1 MDNSFPSRS
10 FILWKP
16 LRDIPVKPSDSLAE
30 RIGNLGLDFSQFAK
44 KLDTADQVAVRSR
57 VTDDDL
63 DLPWLKELHEKI
75 WNQKGRR
82 PEIFRKVKVTQ
93 ADYVAP
99 QKQLDSDRDS
109 PDYNG
114 TESDVSSIKLN
125 FLLSLAPAEA
135 SSQQHPDDSDDRVDN
150 DDDAS
155 NDSEDD
161 VVLKSL
167 FPYILDFLDLSTLGL
182 KEAVPTRFPLPL
194 LLRKEYKEI
203 SQLIKDKPRNSGGS
217 VLVSGQPGIGKTA
230 YLYLR
235 MVEHMIEGRPFLF
248 QSTEDTVYHVAEE
261 GVEVVQSWSSKETIV
276 AFVDGDDEKNH
287 APKRMLTRLSSVQ
300 LIVASSPNVSSEK
313 WIKQAGHGSFVTRL
327 AINLWSQKELLIT
340 GIFLHRLDLPFKLLR
355 ESTLYFG
362 YNPHQCFK
370 ASSSAARLDDIKDSV
385 VSAIEEAAMTSNFV
399 QLFCGT
405 RSGALDVSHKI
416 FQNFPSN
423 GKRLLSGCQFE
434 PVSRW
439 ALDFLLRHY
448 EDRKSDA
455 AADFYYS
462 ISGMLG
468 AASLQGHLFERQ
480 VLNHLGDIASIPAK
494 STFDIRGLTDS
505 NLTKWTCHGAIRRI
519 TFDESTIFNELTE
532 AVRNRTPVH
541 LVPSARNFAA
551 VDSILYDPDDPNAV
565 LTCIQITM
573 NMKQNM
579 KHPIAVSGL
588 KLIQRWL
595 KRESSLDGLRPQKN
609 RPWRFLFVVPSDDA
623 SKFKSQRFIGDT
635 RTGEWAGKVHQYV
648 LGLREQTIFGRSSDS
663 IVQHAS
669 TSKQRDRC

>member
-1 MDNSFPSRS
+1 MSNDYTFWCFAKGHHPFYVTCSSVSIDGLKEVIKERMDNSFPSRS

-44 KLDTADQVAVRSR
+44 KLDTADQVAVVFQNLNQTPASLDSPLLNVIIQLPAETTVLGKRSR

-82 PEIFRKVKVTQ
+82 PENFRKVKVTQ
-93 ADYVAP
+93 ADYVAL

-155 NDSEDD
+155 NEDD

-194 LLRKEYKEI
+194 LLREEYKEI
-203 SQLIKDKPRNSGGS
+203 SQLIKDKPQNSGGS
-217 VLVSGQPGIGKTA
+217 VLISGQPGIGKTA

-405 RSGALDVSHKI
+405 RSGALESPIGFFKFSIQWKTVTL
-416 FQNFPSN
+416 
-423 GKRLLSGCQFE
+423 RL
-434 PVSRW
+434 PV
-439 ALDFLLRHY
+439 
-448 EDRKSDA
+448 
-455 AADFYYS
+455 
-462 ISGMLG
+462 
-468 AASLQGHLFERQ
+468 
-480 VLNHLGDIASIPAK
+480 
-494 STFDIRGLTDS
+494 
-505 NLTKWTCHGAIRRI
+505 
-519 TFDESTIFNELTE
+519 
-532 AVRNRTPVH
+532 
-541 LVPSARNFAA
+541 
-551 VDSILYDPDDPNAV
+551 
-565 LTCIQITM
+565 
-573 NMKQNM
+573 
-579 KHPIAVSGL
+579 
-588 KLIQRWL
+588 
-595 KRESSLDGLRPQKN
+595 
-609 RPWRFLFVVPSDDA
+609 
-623 SKFKSQRFIGDT
+623 
-635 RTGEWAGKVHQYV
+635 
-648 LGLREQTIFGRSSDS
+648 
-663 IVQHAS
+663 
-669 TSKQRDRC
+669 